1 MHTLVTVFGV
11 VVSIV
16 LITAIISMIVGL
28 IWVIYPLKNR
38 LYMDRYT
45 TPLGGRE
52 TGAIILG
59 AGLAGLILGL
69 ALDRVQTKMA
79 RQFGSRA

>member
-52 TGAIILG
+52 TGAVILG

-69 ALDRVQTKMA
+69 ALDRVQAKMA
-79 RQFGSRA
+79 RQFGSRS